1 MRSKRFANAF
11 QVLGSSECGVS
22 GFLFP
27 KYPVEY
33 SAGNYETF
41 IGVDDGPYC
50 RELGT
55 ARLVIR
61 YESASRPVYL
71 TPGNLE
77 CLPDTQ
83 VAVHSPRLVSMNGRA
98 SSERTPL
105 AKLLPLLGVLLISA
119 RRAPL
124 RPPAAGQ
131 APARV
136 TCSGASVQ
144 DGAPRPRVGQ
154 TWACMNT
161 SDTTVVQLYSS

>member
-1 MRSKRFANAF
+1 MAVAGSGSAIIAACRRSVANAAQMRSKRFANAF

-77 CLPDTQ
+77 CLPDI
-83 VAVHSPRLVSMNGRA
+83 
-98 SSERTPL
+98 
-105 AKLLPLLGVLLISA
+105 KFFLP
-119 RRAPL
+119 
-124 RPPAAGQ
+124 
-131 APARV
+131 
-136 TCSGASVQ
+136 
-144 DGAPRPRVGQ
+144 PRPRRG
-154 TWACMNT
+154 ALT
-161 SDTTVVQLYSS
+161 SGTGPLGGLGRNLVTVFL